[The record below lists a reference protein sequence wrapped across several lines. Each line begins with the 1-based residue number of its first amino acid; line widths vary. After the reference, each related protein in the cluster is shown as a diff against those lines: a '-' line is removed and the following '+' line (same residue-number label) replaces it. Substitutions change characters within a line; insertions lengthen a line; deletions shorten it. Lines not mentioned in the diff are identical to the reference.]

1 MIGPDDHL
9 LEAKRSG
16 QQMADET
23 LTLLATK
30 VRGKT
35 LRLLDGV
42 TEDMSRFAAP
52 GLNNSILWH
61 AGHSLVVVEHLSVM
75 PATGEPARYPA
86 DWFNKFSWKSMP
98 SAVKD
103 WPAPGEVVNAL
114 REQLQRLIAA
124 IGKVTPEQLDRVVDS
139 AKNRT
144 LRYSILHGLH
154 DEAGHQGEIWLLRK
168 MFGKQNAVATST
180 GS

>member
-1 MIGPDDHL
+1 MPDESL
-9 LEAKRSG
+9 L
-16 QQMADET
+16 
-23 LTLLATK
+23 LLASE

-42 TEDMSRFAAP
+42 SDDLSRFAPP

-61 AGHSLVVVEHLSVM
+61 AGHALMVVEHLGLM
-75 PATGEPARYPA
+75 PATGKPAAYPA
-86 DWFNKFSWKSMP
+86 GWFEMFSWKSNP
-98 SAVKD
+98 AQVKT
-103 WPAPGEVVNAL
+103 WPALSEVVTGLRQQLERLTSTIKAL
-114 REQLQRLIAA
+114 SDEQLNA
-124 IGKVTPEQLDRVVDS
+124 IVDP
-139 AKNRT
+139 ARNRT

-168 MFGKQNAVATST
+168 LHGVRAAQATSA

>member
-1 MIGPDDHL
+1 
-9 LEAKRSG
+9 
-16 QQMADET
+16 MADET
-23 LTLLATK
+23 LTLLATE

-42 TEDMSRFAAP
+42 TEDMARFAAP

-61 AGHSLVVVEHLSVM
+61 AGHALVVVEHLSVM
-75 PATGEPARYPA
+75 PATGQPAGYPA
-86 DWFNKFSWKSMP
+86 DWFDKFSWKSIP
-98 SAVKD
+98 SQVTS
-103 WPAPGEVVNAL
+103 WPKLSEVINAL
-114 REQLQRLIAA
+114 RDQLQRVTTAIAA
-124 IGKVTPEQLDRVVDS
+124 VPAEQLDRIVDPT
-139 AKNRT
+139 KKRT

-168 MFGKQNAVATST
+168 IFGKQSAAATST

>member
-1 MIGPDDHL
+1 MPDESL
-9 LEAKRSG
+9 LL
-16 QQMADET
+16 
-23 LTLLATK
+23 LTSE

-42 TEDMSRFAAP
+42 SDDAARFAPP

-61 AGHSLVVVEHLSVM
+61 AGHALVVVEHLSVM
-75 PATGEPARYPA
+75 PATGRPAAYPA
-86 DWFNKFSWKSMP
+86 GWFETFSWNSNPAK
-98 SAVKD
+98 VTE
-103 WPAPGEVVNAL
+103 WPPLPDVVAAL
-114 REQLQRLIAA
+114 RDQLARLTAA
-124 IGKVTPEQLDRVVDS
+124 LQALSPEQLAAAIDKSR
-139 AKNRT
+139 NRT

-168 MFGKQNAVATST
+168 LHGVAASRATST